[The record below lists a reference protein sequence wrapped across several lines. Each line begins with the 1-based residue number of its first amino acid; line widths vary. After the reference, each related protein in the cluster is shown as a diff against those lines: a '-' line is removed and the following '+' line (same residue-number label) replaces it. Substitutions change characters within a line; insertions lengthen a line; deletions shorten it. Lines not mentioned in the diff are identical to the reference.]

1 VTNFIDRKSVSDP
14 LRRRLRRLTRG
25 ERLEEAHAF
34 LDLFHREGLRGGAEH
49 AARRR
54 EVGRELSR
62 HGFYRHT
69 PEELAFGARVAWRN
83 HSRCIGRLF
92 WKSLDVLDCRHMT
105 GPDEVAGQ
113 SFRHLDEAY
122 ADGRIRST
130 ISVFAPVEGDEL
142 PVWIESR
149 QLSQYAGYVRPE
161 GVLGDPA
168 NAEMT
173 RIAVAMGWRPPAD
186 PGSFD
191 LLPLLLRDR
200 QGRRRL
206 YETPAGTVREIP
218 IAHPD
223 HPALG
228 ALGLRWYAVPV
239 VSDMILTIGGID
251 YPCAP
256 FNGWYMATEIA
267 SRNLVD
273 PFRYDLME
281 PVADAIGADR
291 ATDPLWK
298 DRVLTELNRAVLH
311 AFAKA
316 EVAIVDHHLASEQ
329 YMEFDRAE
337 RANDR
342 IPSADW
348 AWITPPQASAACEVF
363 HHGMQ
368 DLHDVPNFYRSRTG
382 DGARLGVSH
391 ATEWRGRMVSR
402 FERVRRRWR
411 NWRRG
416 RD

>member
-1 VTNFIDRKSVSDP
+1 MTRFIDRKSVSDP

-34 LDLFHREGLRGGAEH
+34 VDMFHREGQRAGAEH

-54 EVGRELSR
+54 EVGGELAR
-62 HGFYRHT
+62 YGFYRHT

-92 WKSLDVLDCRHMT
+92 WKSLDVLDCRHVT
-105 GPDEVAGQ
+105 EPDDVAGQ
-113 SFRHLDEAY
+113 SFRHLDEAF
-122 ADGRIRST
+122 AGGRIRPM
-130 ISVFAPVEGDEL
+130 ISIFAPVEGDKL

-149 QLSQYAGYVRPE
+149 QLSQYAGYVGPE
-161 GVLGDPA
+161 GVQGDPA

-173 RIAVAMGWRPPAD
+173 RVAMAMGWRPPAD
-186 PGSFD
+186 TGRFD
-191 LLPLLLRDR
+191 LLPLLLRDH

-206 YETPAGTVREIP
+206 YETPSGIVREVP
-218 IAHPD
+218 ITHPE

-228 ALGLRWYAVPV
+228 ELGLRWYAVPV
-239 VSDMILTIGGID
+239 VADMILTIGGID

-267 SRNLVD
+267 SRNLLD
-273 PFRYDLME
+273 PFRYDLMG

-291 ATDPLWK
+291 GDVLWK
-298 DRVLTELNRAVLH
+298 DRVLTEMNRAVLH
-311 AFAKA
+311 GFSNA
-316 EVAIVDHHLASEQ
+316 EVAIVDHHMASEQ
-329 YMEFDRAE
+329 YMEFDRSE

-342 IPSADW
+342 IPSAEW
-348 AWITPPQASAACEVF
+348 SWIVPPQASAACEVF
-363 HHGMQ
+363 HHGMR
-368 DLHDVPNFYRSRTG
+368 DLHDVPNFYRSRTN

>member
-1 VTNFIDRKSVSDP
+1 MRTFIDRKSVSDP
-14 LRRRLRRLTRG
+14 LRRRLRRVSRG
-25 ERLEEAHAF
+25 ERLEEANAF
-34 LDLFHREGLRGGAEH
+34 LDLFHREGLRAGAEH
-49 AARRR
+49 GARRR
-54 EVGRELSR
+54 EVGRELAR

-92 WKSLDVLDCRHMT
+92 WKSLDVLDCRQMT
-105 GPDEVAGQ
+105 NPDDVAGQ
-113 SFRHLDEAY
+113 AFRHLDEAY
-122 ADGRIRST
+122 ADGRIRSS
-130 ISVFAPVEGDEL
+130 ISIFAPVEGDDL

-149 QLSQYAGYVRPE
+149 QISQYAGYVRPE

-173 RIAVAMGWRPPAD
+173 RIAMAMGWQPPERP
-186 PGSFD
+186 GGFD

-200 QGRRRL
+200 QGRRRI
-206 YETPAGTVREIP
+206 YETPAAVVRQVP
-218 IAHPD
+218 ITHPE
-223 HPALG
+223 HVALG
-228 ALGLRWYAVPV
+228 DLGLRWYAVPV

-281 PVADAIGADR
+281 PAARSLEIDR
-291 ATDPLWK
+291 GDVLWR

-311 AFAKA
+311 SFAQA
-316 EVAIVDHHLASEQ
+316 GVTIVDHHLASEQ

-342 IPSADW
+342 IPSGDW
-348 AWITPPQASAACEVF
+348 DWIVPPQASAACEVF

-368 DLHDVPNFYRSRTG
+368 DLHDVPNYYRSRTS
-382 DGARLGVSH
+382 DGAELRVSH

-411 NWRRG
+411 NWRRE